1 MSSSSQQQQQQQ
13 KPPALDWLSFPAPAV
28 VDAPHPDLFDFELD
42 NSLSAFDQAQVQL
55 LTLDY
60 NDSFAFTNY
69 RSETPQ
75 GPPSV
80 ITASSESAY
89 ETLSSYSE
97 SLNNYSNSSPG
108 YNGVEPQHPV
118 DLNIDFGQFNPNH
131 INDLNISNL
140 ALMDHPRDASVYSGL
155 HGHFD
160 RSAQEYDASYNI
172 SATRSTYSN
181 HSGYVPAPGSSTMA
195 PSHMLNP
202 GAHAANSES
211 PKSSSDG
218 GHAVGGDGDPRKK
231 YPCPNCTRSFA
242 RAYNLKTHLATHDPH
257 RLKPYVCPHRSCGR
271 SFSRKHDLGRHLV
284 SIHRDETGSQYSV
297 ASGHSGTSGRTEES
311 SIRGVGINA
320 DNAVRQWCSD
330 CGRGWVG
337 HQRPCACNDVK

>member
-1 MSSSSQQQQQQQ
+1 MASSQQQQ
-13 KPPALDWLSFPAPAV
+13 KPPALDWLSFPAPQV
-28 VDAPHPDLFDFELD
+28 VDAPHPDLFDLELD

-60 NDSFAFTNY
+60 NDPFAFTTY

-97 SLNNYSNSSPG
+97 SLHNYSNPSPS
-108 YNGVEPQHPV
+108 YNGVEQRFPV
-118 DLNIDFGQFNPNH
+118 DLNIDFGKFSFES
-131 INDLNISNL
+131 NDLNPPAL
-140 ALMDHPRDASVYSGL
+140 PLMDPSRDPNAYAGLQYDRNGQVYDTTQAG
-155 HGHFD
+155 
-160 RSAQEYDASYNI
+160 YDI
-172 SATRSTYSN
+172 SATRSTYAS
-181 HSGYVPAPGSSTMA
+181 SSFVPATGSSIA
-195 PSHMLNP
+195 PSHIGNP
-202 GAHAANSES
+202 GGHIDHSES

-218 GHAVGGDGDPRKK
+218 GHAQSGGDGDPRKK

-242 RAYNLKTHLATHDPH
+242 RAYNLKTHLATHDPN
-257 RLKPYVCPHRSCGR
+257 RLKPYVCTHRSCGR

-297 ASGHSGTSGRTEES
+297 ASGHSATSGHTEDGAS
-311 SIRGVGINA
+311 SRGVGINA
-320 DNAVRQWCSD
+320 DNAVRSWCD
-330 CGRGWVG
+330 QCGRGWIG
-337 HQRPCACNDVK
+337 RQRTCSCNDVK

>member
-1 MSSSSQQQQQQQ
+1 MASTQQQQQ

-108 YNGVEPQHPV
+108 YNAVEHNYPV
-118 DLNIDFGQFNPNH
+118 DLNIDFGKFTVDT
-131 INDLNISNL
+131 NDLNSTNL
-140 ALMDHPRDASVYSGL
+140 ALMDPTRDAPAYSGL
-155 HGHFD
+155 QYD
-160 RSAQEYDASYNI
+160 RSGQVYDAGYDV
-172 SATRSTYSN
+172 SATRSTYSAS
-181 HSGYVPAPGSSTMA
+181 SGYVPVPGSSTVA
-195 PSHMLNP
+195 PSHIVNSSV
-202 GAHAANSES
+202 HAANSES

-218 GHAVGGDGDPRKK
+218 GHAHNNSDGDPRKK
-231 YPCPNCTRSFA
+231 YACPNCTRCMFSPPIITVSTLTVPIYHSLRTRVQPQDAPSNA
-242 RAYNLKTHLATHDPH
+242 RPPAPEALRLPSPLVRAVLQPQARSRSPSRQHPPRRDGQPVLRCLRPQRDVWPH
-257 RLKPYVCPHRSCGR
+257 RG
-271 SFSRKHDLGRHLV
+271 
-284 SIHRDETGSQYSV
+284 
-297 ASGHSGTSGRTEES
+297 
-311 SIRGVGINA
+311 
-320 DNAVRQWCSD
+320 AVRA
-330 CGRGWVG
+330 RRR
-337 HQRPCACNDVK
+337 HQR

>member
-1 MSSSSQQQQQQQ
+1 MGCGQCSSPTPQLVFAPYPARPPSKARPSSPFAMSQTHHVHTHQHQQHQHQQQQHSQQHQQHQQQPQAQQQ
-13 KPPALDWLSFPAPAV
+13 KAPALDWLSFPAAPAV

-108 YNGVEPQHPV
+108 YNVVESSRPV
-118 DLNIDFGQFNPNH
+118 DLNIDFAQYDPTLSA
-131 INDLNISNL
+131 DLNLANL
-140 ALMDHPRDASVYSGL
+140 ALMDPTRDSAYSGL
-155 HGHFD
+155 QYD
-160 RSAQEYDASYNI
+160 RSGHAYDTTYDV
-172 SATRSTYSN
+172 SATRSTYSAS
-181 HSGYVPAPGSSTMA
+181 SGYVPAPGSSTV
-195 PSHMLNP
+195 PGHITNP
-202 GAHAANSES
+202 GPHAANSES

-218 GHAVGGDGDPRKK
+218 GHGVGGDGDPRKK
-231 YPCPNCTRSFA
+231 YPCPNCTRCE
-242 RAYNLKTHLATHDPH
+242 L
-257 RLKPYVCPHRSCGR
+257 
-271 SFSRKHDLGRHLV
+271 SR
-284 SIHRDETGSQYSV
+284 
-297 ASGHSGTSGRTEES
+297 
-311 SIRGVGINA
+311 SIRLGS
-320 DNAVRQWCSD
+320 R
-330 CGRGWVG
+330 R
-337 HQRPCACNDVK
+337 

>member
-1 MSSSSQQQQQQQ
+1 MSSSSTAQQQ
-13 KPPALDWLSFPAPAV
+13 KPPPVLDWLSFPAPPV
-28 VDAPHPDLFDFELD
+28 PDAPHPDEFDFEFD

-60 NDSFAFTNY
+60 NEFAFTNF

-97 SLNNYSNSSPG
+97 SLNNYSTSSPG
-108 YNGVEPQHPV
+108 YHPAVESNYPV
-118 DLNIDFGQFNPNH
+118 DLNIDFAKFTVDAA
-131 INDLNISNL
+131 DLNAASL
-140 ALMDHPRDASVYSGL
+140 ALMDPTHDASLYNLS
-155 HGHFD
+155 FD
-160 RSAQEYDASYNI
+160 RTGQLFDPTGYDV
-172 SATRSTYSN
+172 SATRSTYSA
-181 HSGYVPAPGSSTMA
+181 SYPVQGQSTVAPGHIITQ
-195 PSHMLNP
+195 
-202 GAHAANSES
+202 GAHVADSES
-211 PKSSSDG
+211 PKSSSDNGQAHG
-218 GHAVGGDGDPRKK
+218 GADTDPRKK
-231 YPCPNCTRSFA
+231 YACPNCTRSFA

-297 ASGHSGTSGRTEES
+297 ASGHSATSGRTEELS
-311 SIRGVGINA
+311 TRGVGINA
-320 DNAVRQWCSD
+320 DNAVRSWCD
-330 CGRGWVG
+330 QCGRGWVG
-337 HQRPCACNDVK
+337 HQRACACNDVK